1 MATTRQIAW
10 LCAFRGVSTRR
21 IVDRDGYAWHDR
33 RLLIGRWLHAARLSV
48 RSVLLGLV
56 GAGAILAAPHS
67 GWSAGQPGLGD
78 DVAKIVSTPSAEV
91 AFDTPRR
98 FVTLMESSTKRQR
111 LYGAGDILPDPK
123 GSDGEYQITHIEEQ
137 RLQLSSLRGR
147 KVIWIAVG
155 DVVPG
160 RPGWWIIGTPILRMV
175 EYRYVRTGGPLDS
188 EPRVVELAEDRA
200 RLEVDIPLTVSA
212 SPATRTTARATS
224 RPAPQTSEAG
234 RKFENTLL
242 GRVRVKPTADDS
254 YEINAADLNAA
265 LEHGVQLLAETWPKV
280 WPSASTQRGV
290 SLDIQSPIADGT
302 LGPRGFRVTS
312 PNLAERG
319 GVQVGD
325 LIVGVNGQPVNGF
338 ADVYRV
344 YSQMQRDP
352 NLSVIQLDL
361 VRQGQRLTKTYR
373 VR

>member
-1 MATTRQIAW
+1 MATTPQIAW
-10 LCAFRGVSTRR
+10 LCALWGVSKTR
-21 IVDRDGYAWHDR
+21 IVDRDGYAWRDR
-33 RLLIGRWLHAARLSV
+33 RLPIGRWLHAARLGV
-48 RSVLLGLV
+48 HSVLLGLV

-78 DVAKIVSTPSAEV
+78 DGAQIVSTPSAEV
-91 AFDTPRR
+91 AFDTRRR
-98 FVTLMESSTKRQR
+98 FATLIEPSTKRQR
-111 LYGAGDILPDPK
+111 LYGVGDILPDPK
-123 GSDGEYQITHIEEQ
+123 GSDSEYRITHIEEQ

-147 KVIWIAVG
+147 RAIWIGVG
-155 DVVPG
+155 DAVPG
-160 RPGWWIIGTPILRMV
+160 RPGWRVLGTPMLRLV
-175 EYRYVRTGGPLDS
+175 EYRYVRTSGPLDS
-188 EPRVVELAEDRA
+188 EPRVVELAEDRV
-200 RLEVDIPLTVSA
+200 RLDVDIPLTVSA
-212 SPATRTTARATS
+212 SPATRTPARAS
-224 RPAPQTSEAG
+224 SLPPPQSPEAG

-265 LEHGVQLLAETWPKV
+265 LEKGVQLFAEAWPRV
-280 WPSASTQRGV
+280 WPSASSQRGV

-361 VRQGQRLTKTYR
+361 VRQGQHLTKTYR